1 MGNKYSNY
9 EFDTRAIHAG
19 EKPDFREGATGDVVV
34 PIHLSTTFA
43 REKIDEPTA
52 GYEYTRSLNPTRK
65 ALEDKLAALENA
77 QYALAF
83 SSGLAAETSILLAL
97 LRAGDHIIAS
107 DDLYGGT
114 KRLFNRIF
122 NEYNIEVSYVDTVDA
137 ANVEKSIRP
146 NTRIVWLESPTNPL
160 LKLSDIAAIGAITK
174 KHKIVL
180 AVDNTFL
187 SPYFQA
193 PLDLGADIVLHSSTK
208 YIGGHSDVLGGSVML
223 SDPDLY
229 QKLQYHQ
236 NAVGAVLSPFD
247 SYLTIRGIKTL
258 GLRMQRH
265 EENALLIGEFLENHP
280 NVTKVIYPGLKSH
293 PQYELAQKQTSGSG
307 GIISFEIKGD
317 LEDAKHFLESLELF
331 ALAESLGGV
340 ESLIELP
347 ALMTHASVAKE
358 EREKIGIT
366 DTLIRV
372 SVGVESAKDLIADL
386 EIALNIYRK

>member
-43 REKIDEPTA
+43 REKVEEPTA

-122 NEYNIEVSYVDTVDA
+122 SEYNIEVSYVDTVDA
-137 ANVEKSIRP
+137 TNVEKSIRP
-146 NTRIVWLESPTNPL
+146 NTKIVWLESPTNPL

-293 PQYELAQKQTSGSG
+293 PQYDLAKRQTRGSG

-317 LEDAKHFLESLELF
+317 LEDAKRFLESLELF

-366 DTLIRV
+366 DTLIRL
-372 SVGVESAKDLIADL
+372 SVGVENAKDLTTDL
-386 EIALNIYRK
+386 EKALNIYRK